1 MCGGGRAYLCV
12 WVCESR
18 VGALSTEREEVELEG
33 ISHSAGF
40 LPSTGRWLLLAFFFF
55 FFCAVWRGI
64 HLILLFPEV
73 DGSERVVWVRTRE
86 RPGCCAG
93 AEANGFKGDVC
104 MPSYSQTAAIAPCE
118 IWY

>member
-1 MCGGGRAYLCV
+1 MCRGGRACLCV

-18 VGALSTEREEVELEG
+18 VGALSTVREEVELEG

-40 LPSTGRWLLLAFFFF
+40 LPSLGRWLLLTF

-73 DGSERVVWVRTRE
+73 GGAERVAWVKTRE
-86 RPGCCAG
+86 RPSCCAG
-93 AEANGFKGDVC
+93 AEANGFEGDVC
-104 MPSYSQTAAIAPCE
+104 MPSYSRMAAIAPSE